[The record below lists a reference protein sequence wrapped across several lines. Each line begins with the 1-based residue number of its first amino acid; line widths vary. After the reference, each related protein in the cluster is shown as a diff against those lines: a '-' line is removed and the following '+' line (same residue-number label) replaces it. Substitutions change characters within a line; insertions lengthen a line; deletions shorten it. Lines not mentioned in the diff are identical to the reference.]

1 MTTQQFLQR
10 LEELYKSNLE
20 ISRAKNKDYAGDG
33 DPFKNFKLCEMLGIC
48 SVEEGMLVRITDKL
62 SRISNLLKKEAE
74 VKDESILD
82 TLQDLSNYSM
92 IMRVYLESKKDDK
105 ILFRTPSDTPSNN
118 PIFDK

>member
-1 MTTQQFLQR
+1 MTTKQFLQR

-20 ISRAKNKDYAGDG
+20 ISRAKNNDYAGDG

-62 SRISNLLKKEAE
+62 SRISNLLKKEAK

-92 IMRVYLESKKDDK
+92 IMRVYLESKKIDK
-105 ILFRTPSDTPSNN
+105 
-118 PIFDK
+118 